1 MVPTCGI
8 MNHMKTLSKAE
19 SGPGLQT
26 AARAIAE
33 LKQYQE
39 PKRIPILSSFFK
51 TGKGQ
56 YGEGDTFVGIT
67 VPHIRIVAKRCM
79 DMPLAEIEK
88 LLMSKV
94 HEYRSCAAYALDY
107 ICAKLDKDF
116 MSDAARGIA
125 MARGTEKRGGTMRPS
140 DRTRHRA
147 SRKRIFNFYLSHSS
161 RINNWDLVDASA
173 KNVIGGYLFH
183 HERMDSALKIL
194 ARLARS
200 GIPAHHR
207 EAGSDVTVRNSGLS
221 GLWERRIA
229 IIATFYYTANGKG
242 KDWFVPTVAMAEMLL
257 RDRHDLMHKA
267 VGWMLREV
275 GKRDPRPLHAF
286 LKAHARV
293 MPRTTLRYA
302 IERMSPAERAKYMAR

>member
-1 MVPTCGI
+1 
-8 MNHMKTLSKAE
+8 MNHMKTLSKVE
-19 SGPGLQT
+19 LGPGLQT
-26 AARAIAE
+26 AAQAIVE

-56 YGEGDTFVGIT
+56 YGEGDIFVGIT
-67 VPHIRIVAKRCM
+67 VPHIRIIAKRCM
-79 DMPLAEIEK
+79 DMPLQEIEK
-88 LLMSKV
+88 LLMSEV

-116 MSDAARGIA
+116 MSDAARG
-125 MARGTEKRGGTMRPS
+125 MAVAKGMEGQGGTMRPA

-147 SRKRIFNFYLSHSS
+147 SRKRIFDFYLSHSP

-183 HERMDSALKIL
+183 HERMDRALKIL
-194 ARLARS
+194 AKLARS
-200 GIPAHHR
+200 GMRAYR
-207 EAGSDVTVRNSGLS
+207 TGEANSDAAMRDLGLS

-242 KDWFVPTVAMAEMLL
+242 KDRFVPTIAISEMLL
-257 RDRHDLMHKA
+257 HDRHDLMHKA

-286 LKAHARV
+286 LKAHAKV
-293 MPRTTLRYA
+293 MPRTALRYA